1 MSTTTI
7 PAAVVRELRG
17 SLCNHLIGLSEEIGS
32 IGHEPRNAEQL
43 ARWSEPLAVLNRSR
57 ALLDRIG
64 WIAREDEPD
73 AEIDLDRYRWTVE
86 HVLGSDLELF
96 RSIARGSTTTD
107 AEREN
112 AIAKARAIEEFGESI
127 GLRLD
132 DEHDGHH
139 VTVPDD
145 FADELVETLIG
156 ELRQAGAA
164 VEVGPD
170 RDVLERFDAIREVLD
185 AIGWGAGADID
196 LDLHGYALQRAL
208 AGRLA
213 LERFMMADA
222 AESVEKGH
230 KGAEQARD
238 RAYGCTLEIERFMD
252 AAGLEIPKAGEPDAQ

>member
-1 MSTTTI
+1 MNTTTI
-7 PAAVVRELRG
+7 PAATVRELRG
-17 SLCNHLIGLSEEIGS
+17 SLCNHLIRLSEEIGS
-32 IGHEPRNAEQL
+32 LFREPANAEEL

-96 RSIARGSTTTD
+96 RSIERGSTTTD

-112 AIAKARAIEEFGESI
+112 AVAKARAIEEFAESI

-132 DEHDGHH
+132 DEHDGHY
-139 VTVPDD
+139 VSVPDA
-145 FADELVETLIG
+145 FAELLFDALIG
-156 ELRQAGAA
+156 ELRQAAQG
-164 VEVGPD
+164 VESGPD
-170 RDVLERFDAIREVLD
+170 PDSLEQFDAIREVLD
-185 AIGWGAGADID
+185 AIDWGAVSKID
-196 LDLHGYALQRAL
+196 LDLYGYALQRVL
-208 AGRLA
+208 AGRLD

-222 AESVEKGH
+222 ASSVEKGH

-238 RAYGCTLEIERFMD
+238 RAYGYTLEIEQFMD
-252 AAGLEIPKAGEPDAQ
+252 AAGLEIPKAGERDA